1 MASRSVEA
9 EIDRLY
15 RLAPE
20 EFTAA
25 RNALAR
31 TAGADAPEVRRLA
44 KPPLAAWAVNQLYWK
59 RRGLYDAL
67 IAASQELRQVHKAI
81 LAGRPPSPEA
91 EAGRGDLR
99 AAGKSHDEAIESA
112 SKAAL
117 AILQEGGHPATD
129 ATRQA
134 ILTTLRALPAEEP
147 AGRLTRALQPGGF
160 EMLAGLSLG
169 GGLKRN
175 LRQTAE
181 ATKKADAT
189 TRPEGTQEKAART
202 AAKAETP
209 AEKRVREQA
218 LSRARE
224 AAAKAEREQRAA
236 ERAAQREEF
245 EAARSAREA
254 EKAVKQLEQA
264 REALAAAQAEFETA
278 KASAAIAA
286 RARDAAARRSKEAQR
301 ALEAARTR
309 SQAALKAIP

>member
-15 RLAPE
+15 QLAPE

-25 RNALAR
+25 RNALAK

-44 KPPLAAWAVNQLYWK
+44 KPPVAAWAVNQLYWK
-59 RRGLYDAL
+59 QRGLYDAL
-67 IAASQELRQVHKAI
+67 IGASQELRQVHKTI
-81 LAGRPPSPEA
+81 LAGRPPSREA

-99 AAGKSHDEAIESA
+99 AAGKSHEEAIESA

-147 AGRLTRALQPGGF
+147 PGRLARVLQPGGF

-175 LRQTAE
+175 LRQMAE
-181 ATKKADAT
+181 APKKADAT
-189 TRPEGTQEKAART
+189 KRAEVTQEKAART
-202 AAKAETP
+202 TAKAETP

-236 ERAAQREEF
+236 EHAAQREEF

-254 EKAVKQLEQA
+254 EKAARQLEQA
-264 REALAAAQAEFETA
+264 REALTAAQAELETA